1 MPKSVSSSKRRT
13 KAAIARRSEPSG
25 RKLSGKKGAKL
36 KKSPVKKAVPNEPA
50 RIVVK
55 YDVGF
60 NNTLSIRGNGAGLSW
75 DRGAPLKNIGPDEW
89 VWETSAPF
97 TDCEFK
103 VLINDQNY
111 ECGENHHLGPSSK
124 FQYTPSFPQ

>member
-1 MPKSVSSSKRRT
+1 MAKKVSCSKKSTKVS
-13 KAAIARRSEPSG
+13 IARRSESSG
-25 RKLSGKKGAKL
+25 HKLS
-36 KKSPVKKAVPNEPA
+36 VKKAKKSLLKNKKASPNEPA
-50 RIVVK
+50 RVVVK

-60 NNTLSIRGNGAGLSW
+60 NNTLAIRGNGAGLSW
-75 DRGAPLKNIGPDEW
+75 DRGAPLKNVGPDEW

-111 ECGENHHLGPSSK
+111 ECGENHHLGPSAK
-124 FQYTPSFPQ
+124 FQYTPSFP

>member
-1 MPKSVSSSKRRT
+1 MPRTDSGTKKRARKAAVRCGETSSKKTRSKLRKSPIE
-13 KAAIARRSEPSG
+13 KAASY
-25 RKLSGKKGAKL
+25 
-36 KKSPVKKAVPNEPA
+36 EPA

-60 NNTLSIRGNGAGLSW
+60 NNALSIRGCGAGLSW
-75 DRGAPLKNIGPDEW
+75 DLGAPLKNVGPDEW
-89 VWETSAPF
+89 VWETNTPF

-124 FQYTPSFPQ
+124 FQYTPTFP

>member
-1 MPKSVSSSKRRT
+1 MPRTSSVTKRRSK
-13 KAAIARRSEPSG
+13 KAAVRRAAAPGKRPVSKKVARPR
-25 RKLSGKKGAKL
+25 
-36 KKSPVKKAVPNEPA
+36 KSPVKKAAPYAPA

-89 VWETSAPF
+89 VWETNAPF

-111 ECGENHHLGPSSK
+111 ECGENHHLSPSSK
-124 FQYTPSFPQ
+124 FQYTPSFP